1 MVQLVYTNKFKKD
14 IKLLQRRGY
23 NLELIKEAII
33 ILEETG
39 MLPSIYSPHKL
50 SGNYSGYWEAHI
62 KPDWLI
68 IWQYFLDENE
78 IWLTRTGTHS
88 DLF

>member
-1 MVQLVYTNKFKKD
+1 MVQLVYTNQFKKD
-14 IKLLQRRGY
+14 IHLLQKRGY
-23 NLELIKEAII
+23 RMELIKEAIL
-33 ILEETG
+33 ILEEKG

-50 SGNYSGYWEAHI
+50 VGNYTGHWEAHI

-68 IWQYFLDENE
+68 IWKYYIHENE
-78 IWLTRTGTHS
+78 IWLTRTGSHS

>member
-1 MVQLVYTNKFKKD
+1 MFQIVFTNKFKKD
-14 IKLLQRRGY
+14 IKLLQKRGY
-23 NLELIKEAII
+23 EMGLIKEAIEF
-33 ILEETG
+33 LEEKG
-39 MLPSIYSPHKL
+39 SLPSIYTPHRL

-68 IWQYFLDENE
+68 IWTSFSDENE

>member
-14 IKLLQRRGY
+14 VKLLQKRGY
-23 NLELIKEAII
+23 NMTLIKTAILL
-33 ILEETG
+33 LEDTG
-39 MLPSIYSPHKL
+39 YLPLEYTPHKL
-50 SGNYSGYWEAHI
+50 SGNYSGYLEAHI
-62 KPDWLI
+62 MSDWLI
-68 IWQYFLDENE
+68 IWKFKSDENE